1 MSTSSSLRFRLMAAN
16 ILTKQVVILLAGVL
30 LLASFNRLMYRQASE
45 ELDAVL
51 TELASNLVRDANGAI
66 SLQTGIADHRYH
78 ELHSGWY
85 WQVASGGAEL
95 KSKSL
100 AQTSL
105 SQLPIDPAEVLTAD
119 SPTQSLEAAG
129 PASQSL
135 YLRSRAVLIASGDST
150 SQGQRAVLIV
160 GRDVAPLAERSRT
173 FRNHLILALGGLA
186 ALLLTSA
193 WFQIKTALRSAE
205 TLRLALERI
214 RLGIDRRI
222 GADFPNELQPLIS
235 EANRLLDAQ
244 DAAIEKA
251 RARAGDL
258 AHGLRTPLTAV
269 GVLAERL
276 HLKGEFEIS
285 DDIIE
290 QVETASRHIDRELAR
305 TRVAAEHR
313 NGFRTNFE
321 SVATRVLST
330 MEKLPRGDDIHWTLE
345 AGENISMAVD
355 ETDSI
360 EILGSL
366 LDNSRKWAR
375 ANVGLR
381 AEART
386 NAIEI
391 SVEDDGPGVADE
403 GYDLVLRRGV
413 RLDESSAGTGLGLTI
428 VKDIVEAYGGSIDL
442 YRANLGGLGV
452 RLSLPR
458 AIEQFH

>member
-16 ILTKQVVILLAGVL
+16 ILTKQVVILLAGVF
-30 LLASFNRLMYRQASE
+30 LLASFNRLMYRQADE

-51 TELASNLVRDANGAI
+51 TELASNLVAGADGTI
-66 SLQTGIADHRYH
+66 SLKTGVGDHRYNA
-78 ELHSGWY
+78 LQSGWY
-85 WQVASGGAEL
+85 WQVSGSGANL
-95 KSKSL
+95 KSLKS
-100 AQTSL
+100 ASL
-105 SQLPIDPAEVLTAD
+105 GQSQIDPADAPRTNEL
-119 SPTQSLEAAG
+119 PQSFKTAG

-135 YLRSRAVLIASGDST
+135 YLRSRAVLIAGADSG
-150 SQGQRAVLIV
+150 SQGQRVVLIV
-160 GRDVAPLAERSRT
+160 GRDVANFADQSRT
-173 FRNHLILALGGLA
+173 FRNHLIVALGGLA

-205 TLRLALERI
+205 TLRHALERI
-214 RLGIDRRI
+214 RLGVDRRI
-222 GADFPNELQPLIS
+222 STAFPNELQPLIS
-235 EANRLLDAQ
+235 EANRLIDAQ

-276 HLKGEFEIS
+276 HQQGELEIS
-285 DDIIE
+285 NDILE
-290 QVETASRHIDRELAR
+290 QVDTASRHIDRELAR
-305 TRVAAEHR
+305 TRIAVEHR
-313 NGFRTNFE
+313 TGFRTNFE
-321 SVATRVLST
+321 SVAHRVLST
-330 MEKLPRGDDIHWTLE
+330 MEKLPRGDGIHWTLD
-345 AGENISMAVD
+345 AGDDISMAVD
-355 ETDSI
+355 EMDSI

-375 ANVGLR
+375 SNVGLR
-381 AEART
+381 AEARK

-391 SVEDDGPGVADE
+391 SVEDDGPGVASE
-403 GYDLVLRRGV
+403 GYDQVLRRGV

-428 VKDIVEAYGGSIDL
+428 VKDIVEAYGGSINL

-458 AIEQFH
+458 AAEQLH

>member
-1 MSTSSSLRFRLMAAN
+1 MAAN
-16 ILTKQVVILLAGVL
+16 ILTKQAVILLAGVF
-30 LLASFNRLMYRQASE
+30 LLASFNQLMYRQAAE
-45 ELDAVL
+45 ELDVVL
-51 TELASNLVRDANGAI
+51 TELASHLVRDANGTVSIKAAVADPRYDA
-66 SLQTGIADHRYH
+66 LQ
-78 ELHSGWY
+78 SGWY
-85 WQVASGGAEL
+85 WQITGSGTVL
-95 KSKSL
+95 QSKSL

-105 SQLPIDPAEVLTAD
+105 AQLPIDPAQVPPAD
-119 SPTQSLEAAG
+119 GVTHSFEAAG

-135 YLRSRAVLIASGDST
+135 YLRSRTARIDGTDSGSRSGTSGDSM
-150 SQGQRAVLIV
+150 GQKVVLTV
-160 GRDVAPLAERSRT
+160 GRDVAGLAERSRA

-222 GADFPNELQPLIS
+222 GTGFPNELFPLIN

-258 AHGLRTPLTAV
+258 AHGLKTPLTAV

-276 HLKGEFEIS
+276 HLQGEHAIS
-285 DDIIE
+285 NDIIE

-321 SVATRVLST
+321 TVATRVLST
-330 MEKLPRGDDIHWTLE
+330 MEKLPRGEDIHWRLDP
-345 AGENISMAVD
+345 GENIRLAVD
-355 ETDSI
+355 EMDSM

-375 ANVGLR
+375 SNVGLR
-381 AEART
+381 AEARQ
-386 NAIEI
+386 NVIEI

-458 AIEQFH
+458 AAEQLH

>member
-1 MSTSSSLRFRLMAAN
+1 MAAN
-16 ILTKQVVILLAGVL
+16 ILTKQVVILLAGVF
-30 LLASFNRLMYRQASE
+30 LLASFNRLMYRQADE

-51 TELASNLVRDANGAI
+51 AELSAGLLTDANGAV
-66 SLQTGIADHRYH
+66 SLKAAVGDHRYNT
-78 ELHSGWY
+78 LQSGWY
-85 WQVASGGAEL
+85 WQVTASGVDL
-95 KSKSL
+95 KS
-100 AQTSL
+100 TSL
-105 SQLPIDPAEVLTAD
+105 GQGSLGPESLRQTLIDQAGAPLTNELP
-119 SPTQSLEAAG
+119 QSFEAAG

-135 YLRSRAVLIASGDST
+135 YLRSRTLQIAGTDGT
-150 SQGQRAVLIV
+150 SQDRKAVLIV
-160 GRDVAPLAERSRT
+160 GRDVANLAERART
-173 FRNHLILALGGLA
+173 FRNHLILALGSLA

-193 WFQIKTALRSAE
+193 WFQIKTALKSAE
-205 TLRLALERI
+205 TLRHALERI

-222 GADFPNELQPLIS
+222 STAFPNELQPLIS

-276 HLKGEFEIS
+276 HLKGELEIS
-285 DDIIE
+285 GDIFE
-290 QVETASRHIDRELAR
+290 QVDTASRHIDRELAR
-305 TRVAAEHR
+305 TRIAVEHR

-321 SVATRVLST
+321 TVAHRVLST
-330 MEKLPRGDDIHWTLE
+330 MVKLPRGDGIHWTLD
-345 AGENISMAVD
+345 AGDDISIAVD
-355 ETDSI
+355 EMDSI

-375 ANVGLR
+375 SNVGLR
-381 AEART
+381 AEARK

-391 SVEDDGPGVADE
+391 SVEDDGPGVASE
-403 GYDLVLRRGV
+403 GYDQVLRRGV

-442 YRANLGGLGV
+442 YRADLGGLGV
-452 RLSLPR
+452 RLRLPR
-458 AIEQFH
+458 AAEQLH